1 MKLSL
6 QASAITL
13 CVLMAGCGGGGG
25 GSSSAPVTPTPPITA
40 PVVAGVASFS
50 GSRSDYTIT
59 PVTSGYTVTDRRNNS
74 VANVA
79 GATALHFLDMTV
91 NLAIGSK
98 VIAFGSVKAL
108 IELYAACLNQLPDA
122 DGLSFW
128 IDKIDPLKGGQT
140 MLQIADSLYAQAILL
155 PAVTGFSELM
165 LNDEFVTAVYKN
177 VFGRSGVTAPTLA
190 EIQNWSSRIDK
201 GGISRGALLLAM
213 LESARSGS
221 GDLAAGA
228 VVQLLDNT
236 LVVSEYFAVQQGINY
251 NSADESL
258 ARRVAIAEAV
268 TATDVT
274 AAKGLIGF
282 ADASFNLL
290 AGK

>member
-1 MKLSL
+1 M
-6 QASAITL
+6 
-13 CVLMAGCGGGGG
+13 V
-25 GSSSAPVTPTPPITA
+25 PPPPITA

-50 GSRSDYTIT
+50 GSRSDYTII
-59 PVTSGYTVTDRRNNS
+59 PVTSGYTVTDRRSNI

-79 GATALHFLDMTV
+79 GATALHFSDMTI
-91 NLAIGSK
+91 NLVIGSR
-98 VIAFGSVKAL
+98 VIAFGSNKVNPL
-108 IELYAACLNQLPDA
+108 IELYAAFLNQLPDA
-122 DGLSFW
+122 DGLGFW
-128 IDKIDPLKGGQT
+128 IDQIDPSKGGQT
-140 MLQIADSLYAQAILL
+140 MLQVADSLYAQAILR
-155 PAVTGFSELM
+155 PDVTGFSEAM

-201 GGISRGALLLAM
+201 GGISRGALVLAM

-221 GDLAAGA
+221 GDLAAGG
-228 VVQLLDNT
+228 VQLLDNT

-251 NSADESL
+251 NSVDESL

-290 AGK
+290 VGK